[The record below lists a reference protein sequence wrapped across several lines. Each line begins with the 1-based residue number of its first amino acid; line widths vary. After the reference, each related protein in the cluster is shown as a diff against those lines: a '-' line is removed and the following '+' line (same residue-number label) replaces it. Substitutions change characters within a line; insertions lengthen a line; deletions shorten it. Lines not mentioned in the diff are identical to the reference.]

1 MTKKAKLYGDSADVA
16 QMNLS
21 LPPEV
26 ALNFELKKHIALSN
40 TRSHSKEI
48 KVDFE
53 ENDLVALHFSD
64 NTEWIGHPE
73 DIQEIYEERV
83 LKKRSATDDDYIFE
97 TQISTQAD
105 SRGSVKQTV
114 VKFFSIFKPKN
125 NVAAITMT
133 ALGIKYDKKAQPNP
147 GLYAIDADFKR
158 APFKKSKEDNHYLL
172 LVHGTL
178 SSSIDAFGQLNE
190 SDAWGKLLKQYNNN
204 VMAFDHYTLSESP
217 LKNAL
222 DFLKSCPE
230 KCSLDIMSHS
240 RGGLVA
246 DILAKC
252 DYNNNENQ
260 EVGFSKNEQDIFL
273 KKKEKATAE
282 EKDQLQEYD
291 LIQEINKLALKKQ
304 ITVNKIVRVAS
315 PANGTTILSQR
326 ADHFFNLLLNTIS
339 LAFGVKNPLYG
350 VVKSFLLELISQK
363 DDPDVLPGLNSM
375 IPGSLFQ
382 KMLNAADTTVE
393 SDLYNIIGDSEV
405 GGVSFESLKVI
416 LTNLFYRGANDFV
429 VDTSSMIHGV
439 KRIDGFYTFMS
450 QDSDTNHFNYF
461 KNKNSCDAI
470 LEALVTT
477 EATVKS
483 VYTKEV
489 YANGQRGILLD
500 KLSMA
505 GVIYKEPEIIT
516 RDILILIP
524 GIMGSTLSSGGKE
537 QWIQMRALNKGAI
550 VDKLDIDANGVE
562 ASGVVEKFYK
572 QFGDHF
578 SSKYDVVSYEFDWR
592 KSVSEAA
599 VGLEALTKRMLK
611 GNVTVHIVA
620 HSMGGLLA
628 RQFMMDFPETWNA
641 FIKPKKNKFVMLGTP
656 WLGSYLI
663 MEVLTGHSRRV
674 KQLAMID
681 FRNDKEDLL
690 EIFWKFPGV
699 FELLPI
705 EEITNR
711 KFWTATFWNQL
722 KTKAKLDIIPNLAD
736 NKKSLSEFSEYRNN
750 VLSFLKDLDSDA
762 KSDFFEKIY
771 YVCGKADKTVCDYS
785 FKNRFLS
792 RRKKLVYQATS
803 HGDGSVTWKTGIP
816 KQLLS
821 SNNLYYSNTSHGE
834 LANEPSLFGGVM
846 ELLERGKTNKLLT
859 QPALSRGGD
868 DEIIT
873 DVHEYVE
880 PLADSEAVVQA
891 VFGTEK
897 QKSIKSD
904 AFGVTVINGDLKEA
918 AYPVMTGHFFMDLIL
933 SAEKALDVYLNG
945 RLSQRM
951 GIGYYPGKI
960 GESEVF
966 FNLETQ
972 PKGAIICG
980 LGATETLT
988 QFLLSKTVKLAALK
1002 YAMFMRDNYTLPEA
1016 KKYASGISFI
1026 LMGIGYGK
1034 LPIEESLKG
1043 ILLGVAKANVYLKN
1057 EGAKQG
1063 LKPIANIEII
1073 NYYESLASQAY
1084 FTLNNIIHDDIRIPF
1099 TLHKEIIRRTGA
1111 KKRQSFKANSYVS
1124 WYNLHITHV
1133 NNKESSLKKNGFKY
1147 YASNGL
1153 ARVEEEFIAIDFKD
1167 IKHLLSAQ
1175 AHISKWDKRLSNSL
1189 FSMLIPNDFKNVF
1202 RNQGNLIIKV
1212 DKKSAEIP
1220 WELLH
1225 DSKGDD
1231 MPIAVSSTFIR
1242 QLVTSN
1248 IERFLQ
1254 VGLNN
1259 KNVLVIG
1266 DPLYNDETLPQ
1277 LPAAKAEAE
1286 WVVNAFDTNSYQ
1298 TYPLIN
1304 ESSMAIT
1311 NELYNQEYKI
1321 MHFAGHGLYDLE
1333 NDKVGIAIGD
1343 GIFIDPQKLRQIG
1356 YVPEFVFI
1364 NCCYSGAMNAKD
1376 DTYNRDRYRLAA
1388 NVGTQLIEMGVKAII
1403 ISGWAV
1409 DDAAAKDFSETFY
1422 KNMFLG
1428 YNFGASVQKAR
1439 MSCFQNHKNTN
1450 TWGAYQCY
1458 GNQFYTFTN
1467 RKHIKEDVLDYV
1479 IDSQVHTD
1487 LDNLLNA
1494 IRDRKNN
1501 KDKTLQKLNVYL
1513 EKAEKSNL
1521 LDAIVLEKEALI
1533 YNELDEYEIAYQK
1546 FKELFKY
1553 GKGTFSI
1560 GALEQYCIIKTRKFT
1575 KATLEEEL
1583 KEIELLCLVG
1593 ENPSRLNIIANAYKF
1608 ASMRLKAS
1616 KKPKGKTKTTKAE
1629 NIDAAF
1635 YLSKAF
1641 ANYQKSFSISND
1653 IYDAQCL
1660 DAMTNMIFI
1669 GHILESLGEKTII
1682 DHLET
1687 CEAFSGVKDVRTHVL
1702 TLYKDINTKDTSN
1715 VDLEVRI
1722 SIAEAQFALILFK
1735 NNFVANTKLDIISKF
1750 KDVFLQLYSPRYI
1763 NIELM
1768 QIGFLEHY
1776 NTDEIIDIQL
1786 KQIKEEIHKLE
1797 F

>member
-1 MTKKAKLYGDSADVA
+1 MTKKAKLYGNRANVA
-16 QMNLS
+16 QMNVS

-26 ALNFELKKHIALSN
+26 ASNFELKEHIELST
-40 TRSHSKEI
+40 TRSHTTEI

-53 ENDLVALHFSD
+53 ENDLVALQFSD
-64 NTEWIGHPE
+64 HTEWIGHPE

-83 LKKRSATDDDYIFE
+83 LKKRSTTDDDYVFE
-97 TQISTQAD
+97 TQITTQAD
-105 SRGSVKQTV
+105 SRGAVKQTV
-114 VKFFSIFKPKN
+114 VKFFSIFKPKS

-133 ALGIKYDKKAQPNP
+133 ALGVKYDQKAQPTP
-147 GLYAIDADFKR
+147 GLYTIDDSFKR
-158 APFKKSKEDNHYLL
+158 IPFKKNKENNHYLL
-172 LVHGTL
+172 LIHGTL
-178 SSSIDAFGQLNE
+178 STSIDAFGQLQE
-190 SDAWGKLLKQYNNN
+190 SDTWSTLLKKYKNN
-204 VMAFDHYTLSESP
+204 VMAFDHYTLSQSP

-222 DFLKSCPE
+222 DFLEACPE

-282 EKDQLQEYD
+282 EKGQLQEYD
-291 LIQEINKLALKKQ
+291 LIQKINTLALKKQ
-304 ITVNKIVRVAS
+304 ITVNKIVRVAA

-339 LAFGVKNPLYG
+339 LAFGIKNPLYG

-393 SDLYNIIGDSEV
+393 SDLYNIIGDAEV

-416 LTNLFYRGANDFV
+416 LANLFYRAANDLV

-439 KRIDGFYTFMS
+439 KRIDGFYTFTS
-450 QDSDTNHFNYF
+450 QDKETNHFNYF

-477 EATVKS
+477 EKTVKS
-483 VYTKEV
+483 LYTKEV
-489 YANGQRGILLD
+489 YAHGQRGILLD
-500 KLSMA
+500 KLSMS
-505 GVIYKEPEIIT
+505 GVVYKEPEKIT
-516 RDILILIP
+516 KDILILIP
-524 GIMGSTLSSGGKE
+524 GIMGSTLSAGGKD

-550 VDKLDIDANGVE
+550 VDKLAIDANGVK

-578 SSKYDVVSYEFDWR
+578 STKYDVVSYEFDWR

-628 RQFMMDFPETWNA
+628 RQFMMDFPDTWNA

-690 EIFWKFPGV
+690 NIFWKFPGV

-722 KTKAKLDIIPNLAD
+722 KAKAKLDIIPNPTN
-736 NKKSLSEFSEYRNN
+736 NKKSLSEFSEYRSK
-750 VLSFLKDLDSDA
+750 VLAFLKDLDSDE

-785 FKNRFLS
+785 YKNRFLS
-792 RRKKLVYQATS
+792 SRKKLVYQATS

-816 KQLLS
+816 KQLLK
-821 SNNLYYSNTSHGE
+821 SNNLYYTNTGHGE
-834 LANEPSLFGGVM
+834 LANEPSLFDGVM

-859 QPALSRGGD
+859 QPTLSRGGA
-868 DEIIT
+868 EVIT
-873 DVHEYVE
+873 DIHEYVE
-880 PLADSEAVVQA
+880 PLTDSEAVVQA
-891 VFGTEK
+891 LFGTEK
-897 QKSIKSD
+897 EKSVESD
-904 AFGVTVINGDLKEA
+904 AFQVTVVNGDLKEA

-933 SAEKALDVYLNG
+933 SAEKALDGYLNR

-951 GIGYYPGKI
+951 DIGYYPGKI

-966 FNLETQ
+966 FNLGTQ

-980 LGATETLT
+980 LGDTESLT

-1016 KKYASGISFI
+1016 KKHASGISFI

-1034 LPIEESLKG
+1034 LPVEESLKG
-1043 ILLGVAKANVYLKN
+1043 ILLGVAKANVYLEK
-1057 EGAKQG
+1057 EGEKQG
-1063 LKPIANIEII
+1063 LKPIKNIEII
-1073 NYYESLASQAY
+1073 NYYESIASQAY
-1084 FTLNNIIHDDIRIPF
+1084 FILSNIRLDDNRIPF
-1099 TLHKEIIRRTGA
+1099 ILNKGIIRRTGA
-1111 KKRQSFKANSYVS
+1111 KKKQSFISNSYMS

-1133 NNKESSLKKNGFKY
+1133 STIEDHISKSKGFKY
-1147 YASNGL
+1147 YTSNGL

-1167 IKHLLSAQ
+1167 IKHLLYAQ
-1175 AHISKWDKRLSNSL
+1175 AHISNWDKRLSNSL
-1189 FSMLIPNDFKNVF
+1189 FAMLIPNDFKDVF

-1225 DSKGDD
+1225 DSKAGDT
-1231 MPIAVSSTFIR
+1231 PIAVSSTFIR

-1248 IERFLQ
+1248 IERFDQ
-1254 VGLNN
+1254 VPLHN
-1259 KNVLVIG
+1259 KSVLIIG
-1266 DPLYNDETLPQ
+1266 DPIYNEDTLPQ

-1286 WVVNAFDTNSYQ
+1286 WVANTFDSNAYEAF
-1298 TYPLIN
+1298 PLIN
-1304 ESSMAIT
+1304 ESSLAIT
-1311 NELYNQEYKI
+1311 NQLYNEQYKI
-1321 MHFAGHGLYDLE
+1321 MHFAGHGLYDIE
-1333 NDKVGIAIGD
+1333 NNKVGIAIGD

-1364 NCCYSGAMNAKD
+1364 NCCYSGAMSAKD
-1376 DTYNRDRYRLAA
+1376 DMYKRNRYRLAA
-1388 NVGTQLIEMGVKAII
+1388 NIGTQLIEMGVKAII

-1409 DDAAAKDFSETFY
+1409 DDAAARDFSETFY
-1422 KNMFLG
+1422 KNMFQG
-1428 YNFGASVQKAR
+1428 YDFGTSVQKAR
-1439 MSCFQNHKNTN
+1439 LSCFQNHKNTN

-1467 RKHIKEDVLDYV
+1467 RKHTKKDELDYV

-1487 LDNLLNA
+1487 LDNLLNG

-1501 KDKTLQKLNVYL
+1501 KEKTLQKLHVYL

-1533 YNELDEYEIAYQK
+1533 YNELDEYKVAYQK

-1560 GALEQYCIIKTRKFT
+1560 AALEQYCIIKTRMLT

-1608 ASMRLKAS
+1608 ASMKLKAT
-1616 KKPKGKTKTTKAE
+1616 KRPKGKSAKGE
-1629 NIDAAF
+1629 HIDAIF

-1641 ANYQKSFSISND
+1641 ANYQKSYSISND

-1669 GHILESLGEKTII
+1669 GHILESLGEKTIV

-1687 CEAFSGVKDVRTHVL
+1687 CKSFVGVKDVKTHIL
-1702 TLYKDINTKDTSN
+1702 TLYKDIHTKNTSN

-1722 SIAEAQFALILFK
+1722 SIAEAQFALVLFK
-1735 NNFVANTKLDIISKF
+1735 DNFVANTKLDIISKF

-1776 NTDEIIDIQL
+1776 NTDETIKIQL

-1797 F
+1797 V